1 MSYIV
6 RAAQAP
12 DLQALYEMAKS
23 TGGGFTNLPP
33 DRKSL
38 ATKLERAEMALLLL
52 PSRHVDAA

>member
-23 TGGGFTNLPP
+23 TGGWQ
-33 DRKSL
+33 SS
-38 ATKLERAEMALLLL
+38 ERALAG
-52 PSRHVDAA
+52 